1 MARKKGRSSLSS
13 SFRALSPPAK
23 GVTGLFNGGE
33 AEVELSD
40 LEVYSSDTLISQSKP
55 MSGSGSDG
63 SPPSVFQK
71 LESFLFGRS

>member
-13 SFRALSPPAK
+13 SFTALSPPVK
-23 GVTGLFNGGE
+23 GVT
-33 AEVELSD
+33 EVELSD

-55 MSGSGSDG
+55 MSGSGSGG

-71 LESFLFGRS
+71 LESFPFGRS